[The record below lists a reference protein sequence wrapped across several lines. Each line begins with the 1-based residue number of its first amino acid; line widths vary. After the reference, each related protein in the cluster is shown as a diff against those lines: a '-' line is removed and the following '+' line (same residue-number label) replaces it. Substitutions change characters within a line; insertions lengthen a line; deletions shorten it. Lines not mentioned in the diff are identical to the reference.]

1 MTDIEGDKMNISYI
15 ANGRYLLSTFDG
27 YTIRYDNTKKC
38 YAVYRNGIL
47 ILDNIPSQRKA
58 RNVIRNHVT
67 GKISISGRE

>member
-1 MTDIEGDKMNISYI
+1 MNISCI
-15 ANGRYLLSTFDG
+15 ANGRYLLTSIQG
-27 YTIRYDNTKKC
+27 YTIKYDNTKGC
-38 YAVYRNGIL
+38 YAVYRNGVL